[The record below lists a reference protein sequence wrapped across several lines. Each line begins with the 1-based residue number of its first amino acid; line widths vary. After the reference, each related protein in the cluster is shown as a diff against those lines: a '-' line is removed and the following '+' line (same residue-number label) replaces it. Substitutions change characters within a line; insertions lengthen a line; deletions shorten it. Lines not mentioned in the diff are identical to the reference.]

1 MKELVHRVQ
10 EHVEQLTPAE
20 RADIATAIAAV
31 RRTRQVTS
39 LGMPVIKRLPGLSVG
54 LERP

>member
-20 RADIATAIAAV
+20 RPDIATAIAAV

-39 LGMPVIKRLPGLSVG
+39 LGMPAIKRLPDLSVG